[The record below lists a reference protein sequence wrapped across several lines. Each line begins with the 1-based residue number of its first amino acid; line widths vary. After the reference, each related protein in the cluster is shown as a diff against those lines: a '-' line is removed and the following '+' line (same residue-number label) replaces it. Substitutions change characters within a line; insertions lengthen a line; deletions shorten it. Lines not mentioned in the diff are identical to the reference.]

1 MNFDVLTLFPQFF
14 DGFIQ
19 HSIIGRAVD
28 KGTIKINLIN
38 IRDFAKN
45 KHKQADDY
53 PYGGGAGMVMLPQPL
68 ADSIKYAL
76 SKYED
81 FKPPVI
87 YMSPQGKVFNQKM
100 AAELSKEK
108 ALIFLCGHYEGIDQR
123 IIDKYVD
130 MEVSVGD
137 YVLTGGELP
146 SMIMIDAVAR
156 LIPGV
161 LGSFDS
167 VAEESHT
174 DGLLEY
180 PHYTRPQEFEGMSVP
195 DVLLSGNHKE
205 IEKWRRYESIRNT
218 FLKRPDL
225 LKNADLT
232 NEEKHFIVELEKKK

>member
-28 KGTIKINLIN
+28 KGTIKINPIN

-167 VAEESHT
+167 VSEESHT